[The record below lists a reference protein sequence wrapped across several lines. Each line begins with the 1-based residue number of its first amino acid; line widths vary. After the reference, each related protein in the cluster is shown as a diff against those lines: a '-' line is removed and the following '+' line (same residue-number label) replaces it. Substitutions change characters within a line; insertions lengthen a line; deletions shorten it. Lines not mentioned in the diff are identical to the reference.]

1 MCRFRSGPIYLQP
14 AVRNFDYMMTLDADG
29 YFPEY
34 FETDPIYE
42 MYKGDYIYSYSH
54 TLPDQPAAVTNF
66 WTFSKK
72 LKHLSTRD
80 KVYTFF
86 DYAVE

>member
-1 MCRFRSGPIYLQP
+1 
-14 AVRNFDYMMTLDADG
+14 MMTLDADG

-66 WTFSKK
+66 WTFSRK
-72 LKHLSTRD
+72 LKPLSA
-80 KVYTFF
+80 KVKVFTSFENA
-86 DYAVE
+86 DE